1 MVGVTK
7 AQNRRG
13 HEEVV
18 IEVVFFDAGETIL
31 HPHPSFPELFSSVCR
46 DHGHEISPEDIA
58 PVLYGMVRNFA
69 GVAEEARVDAP
80 SLSAEDSYRFWTYL
94 YSRCLEELGIPDD
107 SLPAELYKVFSDLS
121 TYRLFDDA
129 LPVLKELSSGGYRLG
144 LISNFEGW
152 LEELLVELEVGHIF
166 DVSIIS
172 GLEGIEKPDPGI
184 FELALERAGTAPRAA
199 VHIGDSYRMDVEPAI
214 AVGMNAV
221 LLDRSGRHPDVD
233 CPTIASLHELPE
245 VVDEL

>member
-1 MVGVTK
+1 M
-7 AQNRRG
+7 
-13 HEEVV
+13 

-46 DHGHEISPEDIA
+46 DHGYEVAPDEVA

-69 GVAEEARVDAP
+69 GVAEEARVEAP

-94 YSRCLEELGIPDD
+94 YTRCLEELRIRDD

-129 LPVLKELSSGGYRLG
+129 LPVLKQLLDEGYKLG

-172 GLEGIEKPDPGI
+172 GLEGVEKPDPAI
-184 FELALERAGTAPRAA
+184 FELALQRAGTSPAA
-199 VHIGDSYRMDVEPAI
+199 SVHIGDSFRMDVEPAT

-221 LLDRSGRHPDVD
+221 LLDRSRRHPSVD
-233 CPTIASLHELPE
+233 CPTIASLHELPA
-245 VVDEL
+245 VVAGL

>member
-1 MVGVTK
+1 
-7 AQNRRG
+7 
-13 HEEVV
+13 V

-46 DHGHEISPEDIA
+46 EHGYDVPAEDVA

-69 GVAEEARVDAP
+69 GVAQEARVESP
-80 SLSAEDSYRFWTYL
+80 SLSSEDSYRFWTYL
-94 YSRCLEELGIPDD
+94 YSRCLEELSVPDNT
-107 SLPAELYKVFSDLS
+107 LPDELYKVFSDVS
-121 TYRLFDDA
+121 TYRLYDDA
-129 LPVLKELSSGGYRLG
+129 LPVLRELSSQGYRLG

-184 FELALERAGTAPRAA
+184 YELALERAGTAPKAA
-199 VHIGDSYRMDVEPAI
+199 LHVGDSFSMDVEPAT

-221 LLDRSGRHPDVD
+221 LLDRSRRHPSVD
-233 CPTIASLHELPE
+233 SPTIASLHELPMI
-245 VVDEL
+245 VARL

>member
-1 MVGVTK
+1 M
-7 AQNRRG
+7 
-13 HEEVV
+13 

-31 HPHPSFPELFSSVCR
+31 HPHPSFPELFASLCR
-46 DHGHEISPEDIA
+46 DHGHEVAPDEVA

-69 GVAEEARVDAP
+69 GVAKEARVDAP

-94 YSRCLEELGIPDD
+94 YSRCLEELRIPDD

-129 LPVLKELSSGGYRLG
+129 LPVLKQLLDEGYKLG

-172 GLEGIEKPDPGI
+172 GLEGVEKPDPAI
-184 FELALERAGTAPRAA
+184 FELALERAGAAPDAS
-199 VHIGDSYRMDVEPAI
+199 VHVGDSFRMDVEPAI

-221 LLDRSGRHPDVD
+221 LLDRSQRHPSVD
-233 CPTIASLHELPE
+233 CPTIASLHELAD
-245 VVDEL
+245 VVAGL